1 MQVATEGTTVI
12 NEAIAFMKTI
22 WALGICVLK
31 LLISEFCSKKSTI
44 CTD

>member
-1 MQVATEGTTVI
+1 MQAATEGTTVI

-22 WALGICVLK
+22 WALGICVPK
-31 LLISEFCSKKSTI
+31 LLSEFCSKKSTI